1 MSRGLAFVGYLR
13 VVDEFLVVNDGYT
26 RPLKGVFM
34 DNQNLVLYVASYGD
48 AASAAA
54 DYKALRDAESG
65 TDLLVLG
72 AVVVSK
78 DDDGKIDVDE
88 KGAPQ
93 AVGGAVVGGGIGAI
107 VGLFAPPFL
116 LAAAVGAGIGA
127 IAGELTKK
135 HEEKKLG
142 VDLDEYLPDGSSA
155 ILVVMEDMYLDRV
168 EGALSNANK
177 NINKAIDSGDYE
189 QIQKAIADSDDDVA
203 DAIDS

>member
-1 MSRGLAFVGYLR
+1 M
-13 VVDEFLVVNDGYT
+13 
-26 RPLKGVFM
+26 KGVLV

-54 DYKALRDAESG
+54 DYKALRDAESD

-78 DDDGKIDVDE
+78 DDDGKVNVDE

-116 LAAAVGAGIGA
+116 LATAVGAGIGA

-168 EGALSNANK
+168 EAALSNANK

-189 QIQKAIADSDDDVA
+189 QIKKAIADSDDDVA

>member
-1 MSRGLAFVGYLR
+1 
-13 VVDEFLVVNDGYT
+13 
-26 RPLKGVFM
+26 M

-54 DYKALRDAESG
+54 DYKALRDAESD

-78 DDDGKIDVDE
+78 DDDGNVDVDE

-93 AVGGAVVGGGIGAI
+93 TGGGAVVDGGIGAI

-116 LAAAVGAGIGA
+116 LATAEGAGLGA

-142 VDLDEYLPDGSSA
+142 VDLDEYPPNGSSA

-168 EGALSNANK
+168 EAALSNANK

-189 QIQKAIADSDDDVA
+189 QIKKAIADSDDDVA